1 MNKGFTIIEVLVSLV
16 ILAAIAV
23 ISSNILQSA
32 IDTEQKSTSQLNS
45 IKELNLASSILRRDI
60 RQIINVPSRDFF
72 GESENGTF
80 ISNNNS
86 NKFSF
91 NTRIS
96 SLSNEISPIKKVD
109 YVYEDNMLIR
119 RQFYSSNPYNAD
131 DFNEYVLLKDI
142 SEMEMSFL
150 YGNRWYRLWPI
161 DVISS
166 RKIPK
171 LIRLEFKISGKEYS
185 WLIEPNIT
193 YPFQG

>member
-1 MNKGFTIIEVLVSLV
+1 MNRGFTLIEVLVSLV
-16 ILAAIAV
+16 ILSLITV
-23 ISSNILQSA
+23 ISSSILQSSLD
-32 IDTEQKSTSQLNS
+32 IERTVSQRLHSARSLNF
-45 IKELNLASSILRRDI
+45 SSIIVKRDI
-60 RQIINVPSRDFF
+60 RQAINVPLRDNYGNFL
-72 GESENGTF
+72 NGVM
-80 ISNNNS
+80 IGSNID
-86 NKFSF
+86 NKILF
-91 NTRIS
+91 NTRIKS
-96 SLSNEISPIKKVD
+96 ISNETSPIKRIEYILEEGTFK
-109 YVYEDNMLIR
+109 R
-119 RQFYSSNPYNAD
+119 KQFYSSNPYNAD

-193 YPFQG
+193 YAFQG

>member
-1 MNKGFTIIEVLVSLV
+1 
-16 ILAAIAV
+16 
-23 ISSNILQSA
+23 
-32 IDTEQKSTSQLNS
+32 
-45 IKELNLASSILRRDI
+45 
-60 RQIINVPSRDFF
+60 
-72 GESENGTF
+72 
-80 ISNNNS
+80 
-86 NKFSF
+86 
-91 NTRIS
+91 
-96 SLSNEISPIKKVD
+96 
-109 YVYEDNMLIR
+109 MLIR

-193 YPFQG
+193 YAFQG